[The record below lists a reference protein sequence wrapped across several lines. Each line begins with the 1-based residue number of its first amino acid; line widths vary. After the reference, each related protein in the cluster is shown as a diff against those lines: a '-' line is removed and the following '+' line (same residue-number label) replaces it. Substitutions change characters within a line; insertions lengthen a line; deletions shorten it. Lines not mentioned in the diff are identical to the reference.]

1 MLALEEDE
9 SCGGGGRHLG
19 TAPGPPHG
27 LGPAEAKASPKH
39 GHKVPPQEDA
49 HAAVSAWQRQR
60 GDFEPLRAEPN
71 GFLVHHLGHSVTLS
85 LKTFGMRPKAAGLGR
100 GRIMWRRGRHL

>member
-27 LGPAEAKASPKH
+27 LGPAEAMASPKH
-39 GHKVPPQEDA
+39 GHKVPPQDDA
-49 HAAVSAWQRQR
+49 RAAVPAWQRQR
-60 GDFEPLRAEPN
+60 GDSNPCGQSPMDF
-71 GFLVHHLGHSVTLS
+71 
-85 LKTFGMRPKAAGLGR
+85 
-100 GRIMWRRGRHL
+100 